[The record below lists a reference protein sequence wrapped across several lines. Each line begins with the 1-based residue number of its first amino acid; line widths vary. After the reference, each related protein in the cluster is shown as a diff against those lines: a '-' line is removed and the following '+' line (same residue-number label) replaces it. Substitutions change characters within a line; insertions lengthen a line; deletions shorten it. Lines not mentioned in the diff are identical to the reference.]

1 MDKLVNAKLIDAAIE
16 QMKVD
21 MAANDWTAIEGLLYG
36 VAFEKLKSYIP
47 EDEEEDADN
56 LDQAHYKAICKFG
69 TDIALI
75 NCREL
80 KS

>member
-1 MDKLVNAKLIDAAIE
+1 MHIYELTVERLQTGNQAT
-16 QMKVD
+16 MTVR
-21 MAANDWTAIEGLLYG
+21 
-36 VAFEKLKSYIP
+36 
-47 EDEEEDADN
+47 ADS